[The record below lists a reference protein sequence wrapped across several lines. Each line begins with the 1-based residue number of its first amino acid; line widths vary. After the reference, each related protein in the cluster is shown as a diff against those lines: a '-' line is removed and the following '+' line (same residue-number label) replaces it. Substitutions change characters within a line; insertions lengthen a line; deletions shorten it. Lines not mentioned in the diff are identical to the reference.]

1 MSPANL
7 PKRIALVDC
16 NNFYASCE
24 RVFKPA
30 WNDRPV
36 GVLSN
41 NDGCIIARSDELKEA
56 GIPMGAPYFQYK
68 EQLKKLQ
75 AVVVSSNYTLY
86 GDMSNRVMSVLDQFT
101 PHLEIYSIDEAWLDL
116 TGFKAETLDA
126 YARDIVYKTAK
137 YTGIPV
143 SMGIAPTKVL
153 AKLANRI
160 CKKKN
165 IPGRV
170 FNLGSAENTD
180 GILSTIEVGDL
191 WGIGKRWSKKL
202 NTHGIYTALDLKEAN
217 DTEIRKRYNVL
228 MQKIVHELRGISCIE
243 AEEPEPKKEIMASR
257 SFGKRV
263 TDKQDLVESVSFHAT
278 RAAEKLRQ
286 QNSVCSVI
294 RVMIRS
300 GRHNPR
306 DIYYANSKV
315 IQFSYPTSDT
325 RHFIKAAT
333 LAIDQMYKPNIQYAK
348 AGVSLFEISPKTAL
362 QRVLFDEGE
371 PQTNWSEALMKTIDD
386 INSRYGKHTIRFA
399 SEGIEKPWAM
409 KKNNVTQAYTTRW
422 TELPVVR

>member
-56 GIPMGAPYFQYK
+56 GIPMGSPYFQYK
-68 EQLKKLQ
+68 DQLKKLQ
-75 AVVVSSNYTLY
+75 AIVVSSNYTLY

-101 PHLEIYSIDEAWLDL
+101 PHLEIYSIDESWLDL

-170 FNLGSAENTD
+170 FNRN
-180 GILSTIEVGDL
+180 
-191 WGIGKRWSKKL
+191 R
-202 NTHGIYTALDLKEAN
+202 
-217 DTEIRKRYNVL
+217 L
-228 MQKIVHELRGISCIE
+228 M
-243 AEEPEPKKEIMASR
+243 
-257 SFGKRV
+257 
-263 TDKQDLVESVSFHAT
+263 
-278 RAAEKLRQ
+278 
-286 QNSVCSVI
+286 
-294 RVMIRS
+294 
-300 GRHNPR
+300 NP
-306 DIYYANSKV
+306 I
-315 IQFSYPTSDT
+315 F
-325 RHFIKAAT
+325 F
-333 LAIDQMYKPNIQYAK
+333 
-348 AGVSLFEISPKTAL
+348 
-362 QRVLFDEGE
+362 
-371 PQTNWSEALMKTIDD
+371 
-386 INSRYGKHTIRFA
+386 
-399 SEGIEKPWAM
+399 
-409 KKNNVTQAYTTRW
+409 
-422 TELPVVR
+422 